1 MNSFSP
7 VLDILMI
14 ALGAIPGALTR
25 FHLTEW
31 CKKTIGRG
39 FPYGTFLINITGCL
53 VTGIFVAVTTQV
65 SGFSVPLKLLVA
77 TGFLGSYTTFST
89 YEFDTF
95 TLGQQ
100 GKWGAMV
107 VYGVGSVVLG
117 VLAIYWGDRLGKS
130 FTL

>member
-1 MNSFSP
+1 MSSSSP
-7 VLDILMI
+7 ALDILMI
-14 ALGAIPGALTR
+14 TLGAIPGALAR

-31 CKKTIGRG
+31 CKKAIGAG
-39 FPYGTFLINITGCL
+39 FPHGTLLINITGCL
-53 VTGIFVAVTTQV
+53 AVGAFVGLTTQV
-65 SGFSVPLKLLVA
+65 DGFPAPLKLLVV

-100 GKWGAMV
+100 GKWRAMV
-107 VYGVGSVVLG
+107 LYGIGSIVFG
-117 VLAIYWGDRLGKS
+117 VLAVYWGDRLGKS

>member
-31 CKKTIGRG
+31 CKKAIGRG

-53 VTGIFVAVTTQV
+53 ATGIFVAVTTQV

-107 VYGVGSVVLG
+107 VYGVCSVVLG